1 MGINDIFDSSK
12 ADFSPIL
19 GEGDNRA
26 AIGEIKHKVKFD
38 MDETGVE
45 GAAVTASILTR
56 LSRFSTSWLKTCLVV
71 PFRSRNQLEL
81 SDHSTSLS
89 QTGAISARRQITKV
103 KPQLGLKI
111 RNTIACCSKL
121 LFDKR
126 C

>member
-19 GEGDNRA
+19 GEGDRRA

-56 LSRFSTSWLKTCLVV
+56 LPFFKASCKAGLVEQF
-71 PFRSRNQLEL
+71 PSQNRSES
-81 SDHSTSLS
+81 SDLSTSLS
-89 QTGAISARRQITKV
+89 RTDVTTARRRAVKVTK
-103 KPQLGLKI
+103 LI
-111 RNTIACCSKL
+111 H
-121 LFDKR
+121 
-126 C
+126 